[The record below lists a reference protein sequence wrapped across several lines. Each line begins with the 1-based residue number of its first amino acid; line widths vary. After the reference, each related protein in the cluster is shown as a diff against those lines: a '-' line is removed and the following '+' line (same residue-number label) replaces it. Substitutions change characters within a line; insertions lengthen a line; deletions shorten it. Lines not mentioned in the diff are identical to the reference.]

1 MQDSTRPI
9 RALLRGLDALA
20 ALNLRDGGTVSDMA
34 ADIKVPRTTAYRILE
49 TLCLA
54 GYAFRDPADDRY
66 RLTVEV
72 RRLSDGFDDEAWVS
86 QLARPV
92 LQELCA
98 EAAWPVSLLT
108 LSGTTMVI
116 RETTDPHSRLALE
129 KDTAGTRLPLLTS
142 AAGRA
147 HLAWCPA
154 AEREALVDILSRSS
168 RDEDALARNQGE
180 LSRILNEAREQGYVS
195 AVRARRLADE
205 VSLAV
210 PVTLEG
216 RILACLSLRFAA
228 AAVPVKT
235 ALDRFLPRLRAA
247 AERIRV
253 QFEAERREHALHRPG
268 A

>member
-20 ALNLRDGGTVSDMA
+20 ALNLRDGGTVSDLA
-34 ADIKVPRTTAYRILE
+34 ADTEVPRTTAYRILE

-66 RLTVEV
+66 RLTVRV

-154 AEREALVDILSRSS
+154 AEREALVDILSRSP
-168 RDEDALARNQGE
+168 RDEDALARNRGE

-235 ALDRFLPRLRAA
+235 ALERFLPRLRAA

-253 QFEAERREHALHRPG
+253 QFEAERREHVLHRPG
-268 A
+268 E

>member
-1 MQDSTRPI
+1 MPDSTRPI

-20 ALNLRDGGTVSDMA
+20 ALNLRDGCTVSDMA

-54 GYAFRDPADDRY
+54 GYVYRDPVDDRY
-66 RLTVEV
+66 RLTVDV

-86 QLARPV
+86 QIARPV
-92 LQELCA
+92 VQGLCA
-98 EAAWPVSLLT
+98 ETAWPVSLLT

-129 KDTAGTRLPLLTS
+129 RDTVGTRLPLLTS

-147 HLAWCPA
+147 HLAWCPRP
-154 AEREALVDILSRSS
+154 EREALVDILSRSP
-168 RDEDALARNQGE
+168 REEDALARNPGE
-180 LSRILNEAREQGYVS
+180 LSRVLNEAREQGYAS

-210 PVTLEG
+210 PIVLAG
-216 RILACLSLRFAA
+216 RVLACLALRLSAS
-228 AAVPVKT
+228 AVPVKT
-235 ALDRFLPRLRAA
+235 ALERFLPRLLESAD
-247 AERIRV
+247 RIRA
-253 QFEAERREHALHRPG
+253 QFEAEQRGPAAR
-268 A
+268 